1 MSEVDKKGF
10 LGGTPPVVERSLL
23 YWECM
28 EVLKSVFYANNF
40 THFWVDRAEEL
51 QKLMRSKAPDIV
63 RDWYRYQIDKFTLT
77 FSFSD
82 DAIHQYQPI
91 MREFSSF
98 GAAVKI
104 LGIYENYFR
113 IVIEKTRDA
122 LPDLVNNFC
131 ANHKKEN
138 AKSNNVKSMM
148 SKALY
153 RGIVFAE
160 EIFQYKPHISYKPC
174 INFFFEMRNITV
186 HNLNKADEKMC
197 EAAKSEFIN
206 LNKELRIGDTVEWS
220 LLPVLQLNQFI
231 LKILNEVDTVVCTQL
246 HLKTMQ
252 GKVYWYY
259 EDTKK

>member
-1 MSEVDKKGF
+1 MSEVDKESF
-10 LGGTPPVVERSLL
+10 LGGKPPVVERSLL

-28 EVLKSVFYANNF
+28 KALKSVFYANNF

-51 QKLMRSKAPDIV
+51 QKLMRSKAPDV
-63 RDWYRYQIDKFTLT
+63 VGDFYRYQIEKFTLT

-91 MREFSSF
+91 IREFSSF
-98 GAAVKI
+98 STAVKI

-113 IVIEKTRDA
+113 VVIEKTRGA
-122 LPDLVNNFC
+122 LPDLVGNFC

-138 AKSNNVKSMM
+138 AKANNVKSMM

-160 EIFQYKPHISYKPC
+160 EIFQYKPHVSYKTC
-174 INFFFEMRNITV
+174 VNFFFEMRNIAI

-197 EAAKSEFIN
+197 EVAKSEFIK
-206 LNKELRIGDTVEWS
+206 LDKELQISDTVEWS
-220 LLPVLQLNQFI
+220 LLSVLQLNQFVLQMLDEI
-231 LKILNEVDTVVCTQL
+231 DALVYTQL
-246 HLKTMQ
+246 RLKTKQ
-252 GKVYWYY
+252 EKAYWYY
-259 EDTKK
+259 ENTK